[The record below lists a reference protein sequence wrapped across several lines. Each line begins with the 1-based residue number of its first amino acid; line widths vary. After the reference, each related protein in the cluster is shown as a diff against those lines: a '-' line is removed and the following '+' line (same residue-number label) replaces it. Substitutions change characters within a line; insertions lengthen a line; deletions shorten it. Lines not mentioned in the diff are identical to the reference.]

1 MKHKRIAFSIIL
13 MLCVSIILGGCGEKL
28 PDGFENKTFLKD
40 LDKIYHLMLQSMSN
54 RIYDKDGI
62 NNILDRMNSEKYK
75 NKLNNYELL
84 FLDTLNEVAKKL
96 EYDLEYAG
104 VTESDT
110 ADVFLE
116 LFKKVREI
124 KVK

>member
-1 MKHKRIAFSIIL
+1 MKSNKIVSL
-13 MLCVSIILGGCGEKL
+13 MLIIFCITVMLSGCGEKL
-28 PDGFENKTFLKD
+28 PDGFENKTFLND

-54 RIYDKDGI
+54 RIYDKDDI
-62 NNILDRMNSEKYK
+62 NNILDKMNNEEYK

-96 EYDLEYAG
+96 EYDLEYVG
-104 VTESDT
+104 GTKSNT
-110 ADVFLE
+110 LDVFLE
-116 LFKKVREI
+116 LFKEVKEI